1 MLRSS
6 KIFIQT
12 IFIIISSLISRNRS
26 IGRYLIIRMICIS
39 SINIF
44 HSIVIIIN
52 RLIFRVFAIK
62 LIISIIIIFILFIV
76 IIEWFL

>member
-76 IIEWFL
+76 VIEWFL